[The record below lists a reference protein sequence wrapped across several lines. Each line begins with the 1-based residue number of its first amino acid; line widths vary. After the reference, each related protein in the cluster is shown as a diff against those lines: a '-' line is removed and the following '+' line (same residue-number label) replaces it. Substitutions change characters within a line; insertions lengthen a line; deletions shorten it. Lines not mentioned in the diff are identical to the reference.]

1 MSRSGDWVEALRAA
15 RSWRG
20 ARRTPPRPQLGDS
33 PGTDADAR
41 TSHRCR
47 RIVFDNLTQ
56 LLTRLNNYS
65 KLEVAIELTLIW
77 LVVWIVV
84 RFLRD
89 TGGAGII
96 KGLALLLIVGTI
108 FVRILAQ
115 NGESFQ
121 RLNFL
126 YDKALGFAAIGV
138 LVIFQPELRR
148 ALIRLGEATFF
159 RTSRSELAPMIE
171 ALVQACEFNSK
182 NRIGL
187 LVAIVRRVGLSG
199 IVEGGTALNADV
211 SAPLL
216 QTIFWPNSALHDLGV
231 VIEGRKVLAASAQ
244 FPLTKRTDVD
254 ARLGSRHRAALGV
267 TEESDCLAVVVSEE
281 TGGISVAERGQ
292 LNRMESVDHLRRF
305 LAERLLTEAGAD
317 GRLAEVS
324 GFSDEAPKQEETRLE
339 AASAAG
345 GEAKAVD
352 R

>member
-1 MSRSGDWVEALRAA
+1 L
-15 RSWRG
+15 
-20 ARRTPPRPQLGDS
+20 QI
-33 PGTDADAR
+33 
-41 TSHRCR
+41 SHRS
-47 RIVFDNLTQ
+47 VFENLTQ
-56 LLTRLNNYS
+56 LLTRLNSYS
-65 KLEVAIELTLIW
+65 KIEVAIELAIIW
-77 LVVWIVV
+77 LVVFIIV

-96 KGLALLLIVGTI
+96 KGLALLLVVGTV

-126 YDKALGFAAIGV
+126 YDKALGFAAIGM

-159 RTSRSELAPMIE
+159 RASRSELAPMIE
-171 ALVQACEFNSK
+171 SLVQACEFNSK

-199 IVEGGTALNADV
+199 IVENGTQLNAEI

-216 QTIFWPNSALHDLGV
+216 QSIFWPNSALHDLGV
-231 VIEGRKVLAASAQ
+231 VIQGRRLLAASVQ

-254 ARLGSRHRAALGV
+254 PRLGSRHRAALGI

-292 LNRMESVDHLRRF
+292 LNRMESIDHLRTF
-305 LAERLLTEAGAD
+305 LAERLL
-317 GRLAEVS
+317 S
-324 GFSDEAPKQEETRLE
+324 E
-339 AASAAG
+339 AAPSDRQSEKRGLSDHAATNEPGAHTQHRDAPGAEKAG
-345 GEAKAVD
+345 G
-352 R
+352 

>member
-1 MSRSGDWVEALRAA
+1 MFENIS
-15 RSWRG
+15 
-20 ARRTPPRPQLGDS
+20 
-33 PGTDADAR
+33 
-41 TSHRCR
+41 
-47 RIVFDNLTQ
+47 Q

-65 KLEVAIELTLIW
+65 KLEVAIELAIIW
-77 LVVWIVV
+77 LVVYIVV

-96 KGLALLLIVGTI
+96 KGLALLLIVGTV
-108 FVRILAQ
+108 FVRVLGQ

-126 YDKALGFAAIGV
+126 YDKALGFAAIGM

-159 RTSRSELAPMIE
+159 RASRSELAPMIE
-171 ALVQACEFNSK
+171 SLVQACEFNSK

-199 IVEGGTALNADV
+199 IVESGTQMNAEV

-231 VIEGRKVLAASAQ
+231 VIQGKRLLAASVQ
-244 FPLTKRTDVD
+244 FPLTKRSDVD
-254 ARLGSRHRAALGV
+254 PRLGSRHRAALGI

-292 LNRMESVDHLRRF
+292 LNRMESIDHLRSF
-305 LAERLLTEAGAD
+305 LAERLLAEAAQNGPVI
-317 GRLAEVS
+317 EET
-324 GFSDEAPKQEETRLE
+324 GFSDESAPND
-339 AASAAG
+339 AG
-345 GEAKAVD
+345 KEPEKTTSDEKSDG
-352 R
+352 

>member
-1 MSRSGDWVEALRAA
+1 MFE
-15 RSWRG
+15 
-20 ARRTPPRPQLGDS
+20 
-33 PGTDADAR
+33 
-41 TSHRCR
+41 
-47 RIVFDNLTQ
+47 NLSQ

-65 KLEVAIELTLIW
+65 KIEVAIELAIIW
-77 LVVWIVV
+77 LVVFIIV

-96 KGLALLLIVGTI
+96 KGLALLLVVGTV
-108 FVRILAQ
+108 FVRVLAQ

-159 RTSRSELAPMIE
+159 RASRSELAPMIE

-199 IVEGGTALNADV
+199 IVENGTQLNAEV

-216 QTIFWPNSALHDLGV
+216 QSIFWPNSALHDLGV
-231 VIEGRKVLAASAQ
+231 VIQGKRVLAASVQ
-244 FPLTKRTDVD
+244 FPLTKRSDVD
-254 ARLGSRHRAALGV
+254 PRLGSRHRAALGI

-292 LNRMESVDHLRRF
+292 LNRMESIDHLRTF
-305 LAERLLTEAGAD
+305 LAQRLLTEANSNGPVI
-317 GRLAEVS
+317 EET
-324 GFSDEAPKQEETRLE
+324 GFSDESSTKETSRERRDAGADSEEKAE
-339 AASAAG
+339 A
-345 GEAKAVD
+345 
-352 R
+352 

>member
-1 MSRSGDWVEALRAA
+1 MVEALAETGQAHPPIRH
-15 RSWRG
+15 
-20 ARRTPPRPQLGDS
+20 RR
-33 PGTDADAR
+33 
-41 TSHRCR
+41 R
-47 RIVFDNLTQ
+47 RQTVLENLSQ

-65 KLEVAIELTLIW
+65 KIEVAIELAIIW
-77 LVVWIVV
+77 LVVYIVV

-96 KGLALLLIVGTI
+96 KGLALLLVLGTV

-126 YDKALGFAAIGV
+126 YDRALGFAAIGM

-159 RTSRSELAPMIE
+159 RASRSELAPMIE
-171 ALVQACEFNSK
+171 SLVQACDFNSK

-199 IVEGGTALNADV
+199 IVESGTQLNAEV

-231 VIEGRKVLAASAQ
+231 VVQGRKVLAASVQ
-244 FPLTKRTDVD
+244 FPLTKRGDVD
-254 ARLGSRHRAALGV
+254 PRLGSRHRAALGI

-292 LNRMESVDHLRRF
+292 LNRMESIDHLRSY
-305 LAERLLTEAGAD
+305 LAERLLSESAANEAIKP
-317 GRLAEVS
+317 EE
-324 GFSDEAPKQEETRLE
+324 GFSDEAKPPEQAREKERAAPAEATKEE
-339 AASAAG
+339 G
-345 GEAKAVD
+345 
-352 R
+352 

>member
-1 MSRSGDWVEALRAA
+1 MPRLGIGEWPGSDVAGGPFYFS
-15 RSWRG
+15 
-20 ARRTPPRPQLGDS
+20 RRT
-33 PGTDADAR
+33 
-41 TSHRCR
+41 
-47 RIVFDNLTQ
+47 VFENLTQ

-65 KLEVAIELTLIW
+65 KIEVAIELAIIW
-77 LVVWIVV
+77 LVVYIVV

-96 KGLALLLIVGTI
+96 KGLALLLIVGTV

-126 YDKALGFAAIGV
+126 YDRALGFAAIGV

-159 RTSRSELAPMIE
+159 RTTRSELAPMIE

-199 IVEGGTALNADV
+199 IVEGGTPLDADV
-211 SAPLL
+211 SASLL

-231 VIEGRKVLAASAQ
+231 VIEGRKVAAASVQ

-281 TGGISVAERGQ
+281 TGGISVAERGH
-292 LNRMESVDHLRRF
+292 LHRMTNIDHLRSF
-305 LAERLLTEAGAD
+305 LAERLLTDAATSV
-317 GRLAEVS
+317 RLAEES
-324 GFSDEAPKQEETRLE
+324 GFSDESPRREPDEQPPAKV
-339 AASAAG
+339 G
-345 GEAKAVD
+345 GEGKGD
-352 R
+352 

>member
-1 MSRSGDWVEALRAA
+1 MGVFRISY
-15 RSWRG
+15 
-20 ARRTPPRPQLGDS
+20 RT
-33 PGTDADAR
+33 
-41 TSHRCR
+41 
-47 RIVFDNLTQ
+47 VFENLTQ

-65 KLEVAIELTLIW
+65 KLEVAIELAIIW
-77 LVVWIVV
+77 LVVFIVV

-96 KGLALLLIVGTI
+96 KGLALLLVVGTV

-126 YDKALGFAAIGV
+126 YDKALGLAAIGM

-159 RTSRSELAPMIE
+159 RASRSELAPMIE
-171 ALVQACEFNSK
+171 SLVQACEFNSK

-199 IVEGGTALNADV
+199 IVESGTQLNADV

-216 QTIFWPNSALHDLGV
+216 QSIFWPNSALHDLGV
-231 VIEGRKVLAASAQ
+231 VIHGRRILAASVQ
-244 FPLTKRTDVD
+244 FPLTKRIDID
-254 ARLGSRHRAALGV
+254 PRLGSRHRAALGI

-292 LNRMESVDHLRRF
+292 LNRMESIDHLRTF
-305 LAERLLTEAGAD
+305 LAERLLSEAEPSD
-317 GRLAEVS
+317 RLMAEA
-324 GFSDEAPKQEETRLE
+324 GFSDEAVVKEPTAEPRRGSAPDEE
-339 AASAAG
+339 
-345 GEAKAVD
+345 KA
-352 R
+352 RA

>member
-1 MSRSGDWVEALRAA
+1 MFE
-15 RSWRG
+15 
-20 ARRTPPRPQLGDS
+20 
-33 PGTDADAR
+33 
-41 TSHRCR
+41 
-47 RIVFDNLTQ
+47 NLSQ

-65 KLEVAIELTLIW
+65 KLEVAIELAIIW
-77 LVVWIVV
+77 LVVYIVV

-96 KGLALLLIVGTI
+96 KGLALLLIVGTV
-108 FVRILAQ
+108 FVRVLGQ

-126 YDKALGFAAIGV
+126 YDKALGFAAIGM

-159 RTSRSELAPMIE
+159 RASRSELAPMIE
-171 ALVQACEFNSK
+171 SLVQACEFNSK

-199 IVEGGTALNADV
+199 IVESGTQLNAEV

-231 VIEGRKVLAASAQ
+231 VIQGKRVIAASVQ
-244 FPLTKRTDVD
+244 FPLTKRSDVD
-254 ARLGSRHRAALGV
+254 PRLGSRHRAALGI

-292 LNRMESVDHLRRF
+292 LNRMESIDHLRTY
-305 LAERLLTEAGAD
+305 LAERLLAEATQNGPVM
-317 GRLAEVS
+317 EET
-324 GFSDEAPKQEETRLE
+324 GFSDESSAKDSNKEPEKP
-339 AASAAG
+339 ASDEKG
-345 GEAKAVD
+345 DG
-352 R
+352 

>member
-1 MSRSGDWVEALRAA
+1 MFE
-15 RSWRG
+15 
-20 ARRTPPRPQLGDS
+20 
-33 PGTDADAR
+33 
-41 TSHRCR
+41 
-47 RIVFDNLTQ
+47 NLTQ

-65 KLEVAIELTLIW
+65 KLEVAIELAIIW
-77 LVVWIVV
+77 LVVFIVV

-96 KGLALLLIVGTI
+96 KGLALLLVVGTV

-126 YDKALGFAAIGV
+126 YDKALGLAAIGM

-159 RTSRSELAPMIE
+159 RASRSELAPMIE
-171 ALVQACEFNSK
+171 SLVQACEFNSK

-199 IVEGGTALNADV
+199 IVESGTQLNAEI

-216 QTIFWPNSALHDLGV
+216 QSIFWPNSALHDLGV
-231 VIEGRKVLAASAQ
+231 VIQGRRLVAASVQ

-254 ARLGSRHRAALGV
+254 PRLGSRHRAALGI

-292 LNRMESVDHLRRF
+292 LNRMESIDHLRTY
-305 LAERLLTEAGAD
+305 LAERLLSEAAQSD
-317 GRLAEVS
+317 RLIVEA
-324 GFSDEAPKQEETRLE
+324 GFSDEAVVKEPAAAPRRGDAPDEEK
-339 AASAAG
+339 ASA
-345 GEAKAVD
+345 
-352 R
+352 

>member
-1 MSRSGDWVEALRAA
+1 
-15 RSWRG
+15 
-20 ARRTPPRPQLGDS
+20 
-33 PGTDADAR
+33 
-41 TSHRCR
+41 
-47 RIVFDNLTQ
+47 VFENLTQ
-56 LLTRLNNYS
+56 LLTRLNSYS
-65 KLEVAIELTLIW
+65 KIEVAIELAIIW
-77 LVVWIVV
+77 LVVFIIV

-96 KGLALLLIVGTI
+96 KGLALLLVVGTV

-126 YDKALGFAAIGV
+126 YDKALGFAAIGM

-159 RTSRSELAPMIE
+159 RASRSELAPMIE
-171 ALVQACEFNSK
+171 SLVQACEFNSK

-199 IVEGGTALNADV
+199 IVENGTQLNAEI

-216 QTIFWPNSALHDLGV
+216 QSIFWPNSALHDLGV
-231 VIEGRKVLAASAQ
+231 VIQGRRLLAASVQ

-254 ARLGSRHRAALGV
+254 PRLGSRHRAALGI

-292 LNRMESVDHLRRF
+292 LNRMESIDHLRTF
-305 LAERLLTEAGAD
+305 LAERLL
-317 GRLAEVS
+317 S
-324 GFSDEAPKQEETRLE
+324 E
-339 AASAAG
+339 AAPSDRQSEKRGLSDHAATNEPGAHTQHRDAPGAEKAG
-345 GEAKAVD
+345 G
-352 R
+352 

>member
-1 MSRSGDWVEALRAA
+1 MFE
-15 RSWRG
+15 
-20 ARRTPPRPQLGDS
+20 
-33 PGTDADAR
+33 
-41 TSHRCR
+41 
-47 RIVFDNLTQ
+47 NLTQ
-56 LLTRLNNYS
+56 LLTRLNSYS
-65 KLEVAIELTLIW
+65 KIEVAIELAIIW
-77 LVVWIVV
+77 LVVFIIV

-96 KGLALLLIVGTI
+96 KGLALLLVVGTV

-126 YDKALGFAAIGV
+126 YDKALGFAAIGM

-159 RTSRSELAPMIE
+159 RASRSELAPMIE
-171 ALVQACEFNSK
+171 SLVQACEFNSK

-199 IVEGGTALNADV
+199 IVENGTQLNAEI

-216 QTIFWPNSALHDLGV
+216 QSIFWPNSALHDLGV
-231 VIEGRKVLAASAQ
+231 VIQGRRLLAASVQ

-254 ARLGSRHRAALGV
+254 PRLGSRHRAALGI

-292 LNRMESVDHLRRF
+292 LNRMESIDHLRTF
-305 LAERLLTEAGAD
+305 LAERLL
-317 GRLAEVS
+317 S
-324 GFSDEAPKQEETRLE
+324 E
-339 AASAAG
+339 AAPSDRQSEKRGLSDHAATNEPGAHTQHRDAPGAEKAG
-345 GEAKAVD
+345 G
-352 R
+352 

>member
-1 MSRSGDWVEALRAA
+1 MFE
-15 RSWRG
+15 
-20 ARRTPPRPQLGDS
+20 
-33 PGTDADAR
+33 
-41 TSHRCR
+41 
-47 RIVFDNLTQ
+47 NLSQ

-65 KLEVAIELTLIW
+65 KIEVAIELAIIW
-77 LVVWIVV
+77 LVVYIVV

-96 KGLALLLIVGTI
+96 KGLALLLVVGTV
-108 FVRILAQ
+108 FVRVLAQ

-159 RTSRSELAPMIE
+159 RASRSELAPMIE

-199 IVEGGTALNADV
+199 IVENGTQLNAEV

-216 QTIFWPNSALHDLGV
+216 QSIFWPNSALHDLGV
-231 VIEGRKVLAASAQ
+231 VIQGKRVLAASVQ
-244 FPLTKRTDVD
+244 FPLTKRSDVD
-254 ARLGSRHRAALGV
+254 PRLGSRHRAALGI

-292 LNRMESVDHLRRF
+292 LNRMESIDHLRTF
-305 LAERLLTEAGAD
+305 LAQRLLTESSSNGPAI
-317 GRLAEVS
+317 EET
-324 GFSDEAPKQEETRLE
+324 GFSDESSAKEASRERRDAAADGGDGQEKPD
-339 AASAAG
+339 A
-345 GEAKAVD
+345 
-352 R
+352 

>member
-1 MSRSGDWVEALRAA
+1 MFE
-15 RSWRG
+15 
-20 ARRTPPRPQLGDS
+20 
-33 PGTDADAR
+33 
-41 TSHRCR
+41 
-47 RIVFDNLTQ
+47 NLTQ

-65 KLEVAIELTLIW
+65 KIEVAIELAIIW
-77 LVVWIVV
+77 LVVYIVV

-96 KGLALLLIVGTI
+96 KGLALLLVVGTV

-126 YDKALGFAAIGV
+126 YDKALGLAAIGM

-159 RTSRSELAPMIE
+159 RASRTELAPMIE
-171 ALVQACEFNSK
+171 SLVQACEFNSK

-199 IVEGGTALNADV
+199 IVENGTQLNAEV

-216 QTIFWPNSALHDLGV
+216 QSIFWPNSALHDLGV
-231 VIEGRKVLAASAQ
+231 VIQGRRLLAASVQ
-244 FPLTKRTDVD
+244 FPLTKRTDID
-254 ARLGSRHRAALGV
+254 PRLGSRHRAALGI

-292 LNRMESVDHLRRF
+292 LNRMENVDHLRTF
-305 LAERLLTEAGAD
+305 LAERLLSEEAPG
-317 GRLAEVS
+317 GRLTAQR
-324 GFSDEAPKQEETRLE
+324 GFSDEATAKEPSVDRPRGD
-339 AASAAG
+339 AAE
-345 GEAKAVD
+345 EAKAGG
-352 R
+352 

>member
-1 MSRSGDWVEALRAA
+1 MFFEINCL
-15 RSWRG
+15 
-20 ARRTPPRPQLGDS
+20 T
-33 PGTDADAR
+33 
-41 TSHRCR
+41 
-47 RIVFDNLTQ
+47 VFENLTQ

-65 KLEVAIELTLIW
+65 KFEVAIELAIIW
-77 LVVWIVV
+77 LVVFIVV

-96 KGLALLLIVGTI
+96 KGLALLLVVGTV

-126 YDKALGFAAIGV
+126 YDKALGLAAIGM

-159 RTSRSELAPMIE
+159 RASRSELAPMIE
-171 ALVQACEFNSK
+171 SLVQACEFNSK

-187 LVAIVRRVGLSG
+187 LVAIVRRVGLSSV
-199 IVEGGTALNADV
+199 VESGTRLNADI

-231 VIEGRKVLAASAQ
+231 VVQGRTVLAASAQ

-254 ARLGSRHRAALGV
+254 PRLGSRHRAALGI

-292 LNRMESVDHLRRF
+292 LHRMESVDHLRTY
-305 LAERLLTEAGAD
+305 LAERLLAEAARSNRLIED
-317 GRLAEVS
+317 G
-324 GFSDEAPKQEETRLE
+324 GFSNEAPKAAESNSEPDDAGSKR
-339 AASAAG
+339 AAS
-345 GEAKAVD
+345 
-352 R
+352 